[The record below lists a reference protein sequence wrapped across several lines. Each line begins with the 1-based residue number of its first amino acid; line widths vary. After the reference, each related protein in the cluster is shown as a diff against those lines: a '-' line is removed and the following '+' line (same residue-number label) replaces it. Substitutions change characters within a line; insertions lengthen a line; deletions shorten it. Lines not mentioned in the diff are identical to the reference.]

1 MNSRMWVSAVVAAAM
16 LTWPLPLA
24 AQDMDY
30 TALEKTFGESVTT
43 SATGVPQRATDAPVD
58 MIIISAEDI
67 RRSGAHDIPGVLR
80 HVPGVDVLQWTNDD
94 ADVSVRGY
102 DQPYSPRLL
111 VLIDGR
117 QVYADYYGFTPW
129 SALPVE
135 LNAIRQIEIVK
146 GPNAALFG
154 FNAVG
159 GVINIVT
166 YNPLYDDI
174 NTGSLAGGT
183 QGLTEGT
190 GVATLRDGNMAALRI
205 SAGGRIDDDFSTPIP
220 AAIAGPPR
228 ENDYRGEIDLD
239 GVTRLSDKIQL
250 GLEASHSLAAQNEIF
265 PGLSLETGTIYTDS
279 IKGQLAADTNAGL
292 IHVTAYTNWI
302 EQHADFSI
310 SGQPQVYTLANQVT
324 VAQAEDIIALDA
336 DNTVRL
342 AGEYRYTSSGTTP
355 ITGAAIFYD
364 VVSGSAAWTWQI
376 LPTLSLANAGRI
388 DNMNLGRSGY
398 TPPFFPF
405 ENADWNRELSEFSYN
420 SGLVWHPGESDT
432 LRAIASRG
440 VQLPSLVEFGAI
452 LSENPRSFSETGN
465 PNLDPTIVSNYELGW
480 DHDFAGI
487 PAKLRASVFHQDTSD
502 IVSVG
507 GNYLLTPGGVWST
520 PANVGDSQADGF
532 ELIGS
537 GNLDRGWRWSVGYR
551 YEAVHDDFAPFAQ
564 NGADFVDYEHSTPHH
579 LIKLNLGWSDDR
591 WELDGFLDYQSQTFG
606 LVQGTLSPATTEER
620 IPDYASIDARAAY
633 RVNDNMSVAVSAQNI
648 VPSRQQQTTGP
659 DIERRVLFTV
669 TVNH

>member
-1 MNSRMWVSAVVAAAM
+1 MASLNSPVWVSAAVAAAM
-16 LTWPLPLA
+16 LAWPLPLA

-30 TALEKTFGESVTT
+30 TALEKTFGEPVTT

-80 HVPGVDVLQWTNDD
+80 HVPGVDVMQWTNDD

-129 SALPVE
+129 SSLPVE

-174 NTGSLAGGT
+174 NTGSLAAGT
-183 QGLTEGT
+183 QGLAEGT
-190 GVATLRDGNMAALRI
+190 GVATLRDGNNTALRI
-205 SAGGRIDDDFSTPIP
+205 TAGGRFDNDFSTPIP
-220 AAIAGPPR
+220 V
-228 ENDYRGEIDLD
+228 E
-239 GVTRLSDKIQL
+239 IQL
-250 GLEASHSLAAQNEIF
+250 GLEASHSVAAQNEIF

-279 IKGQLAADTNAGL
+279 VKGQLAADTGAGL
-292 IHVTAYTNWI
+292 VHLIAYTNWI
-302 EQHADFSI
+302 EQHASFSI
-310 SGQPQVYTLANQVT
+310 SGQPQIYTLGNQVT
-324 VAQAEDIIALDA
+324 VAQVEDIVALDA

-355 ITGAAIFYD
+355 ITGAAVFYD

-388 DNMNLGRSGY
+388 DNLNLGRSGY
-398 TPPFFPF
+398 APPFFPF
-405 ENADWNRELSEFSYN
+405 DNGDWNRTLTELSYN
-420 SGLVWHPGESDT
+420 SGLVWHAGEFDT
-432 LRAIASRG
+432 LRVIASRG

-452 LSENPRSFSETGN
+452 LSENSRYFSSTGN
-465 PNLDPTIVSNYELGW
+465 PALDPTIVSNYELGW
-480 DHDFAGI
+480 HHDFAAF
-487 PAKLRASVFHQDTSD
+487 PVKLRASVFHQDTND
-502 IVSVG
+502 IVSVAG
-507 GNYLLTPGGVWST
+507 DYFFTPGGVWST
-520 PANVGDSQADGF
+520 PANVGDSRADGL
-532 ELIGS
+532 ELVGS
-537 GNLDRGWRWSVGYR
+537 GNLDRGWRWGVGYR
-551 YEAVHDDFAPFAQ
+551 YESVHDDFVPFAQ
-564 NGADFVDYEHSTPHH
+564 NGTDYVDYEHSTPHH
-579 LIKLNLGWSDDR
+579 LVKLNLGWSDDR
-591 WELDGFLDYQSQTFG
+591 WELDGFVDYQSRTFG
-606 LVQGTLSPATTEER
+606 LVSGTPGPATVEER
-620 IPDYASIDARAAY
+620 IPDYASVDARAAY
-633 RVNDNMSVAVSAQNI
+633 RVNGNMSVAVSAQNI
-648 VPSRQQQTTGP
+648 LPSRQQQTTGP
-659 DIERRVLFTV
+659 EVERRVLFTV
-669 TVNH
+669 TVNE